1 MVRNTA
7 HTAHTAALGL
17 AGRLERISA
26 VGPYFAVHCG
36 DLPDADA
43 AGFRPM
49 TELYEDGALTAY
61 TETVRGRMGVDQ
73 PRVAASTVQLGT
85 ASRLWSIALAT
96 AAVGGRVPDL
106 HPRTLWWRPGAS
118 GPVELWLPVPRELPD
133 AAADGPADAVHRT
146 VAEANLRPLADA
158 VHRVFGVSP
167 HILRG
172 NAASALIG
180 SLRVLLARVPEAD
193 RAAALAVVRDLL
205 GREPLAGAGDFTADA
220 DGNVA
225 FRRRSCC
232 LYYRVPGAGVCGD
245 CVLTSRP
252 SRANRTTLDSG
263 TTRNSRTARTT
274 GNSR

>member
-1 MVRNTA
+1 MVRETV
-7 HTAHTAALGL
+7 HTTTAAGL

-26 VGPYFAVHCG
+26 VGPYFAVRCG

-43 AGFRPM
+43 AGFRPL
-49 TELYEDGALTAY
+49 TELYEDGDALTSY
-61 TETVRGRMGVDQ
+61 TETVRRRMGVDQ

-85 ASRLWSIALAT
+85 ASRLWSIALA
-96 AAVGGRVPDL
+96 AAVGGRTPDL

-118 GPVELWLPVPRELPD
+118 GPAELWLPVPRELPYTSAYD
-133 AAADGPADAVHRT
+133 PGAPEDPADAVHRT
-146 VAEANLRPLADA
+146 VAEDNLRPLAEA
-158 VHRVFGVSP
+158 VHRTFGVSP

-193 RAAALAVVRDLL
+193 RAAALALVRDLL
-205 GREPLAGAGDFTADA
+205 DREPLAGAGDFAADA
-220 DGNVA
+220 DGNIS

-245 CVLTSRP
+245 CVLTSRTSGTGRTSRTSRTTRAARP
-252 SRANRTTLDSG
+252 SR
-263 TTRNSRTARTT
+263 
-274 GNSR
+274 